1 MLAAFG
7 GGALLGTIAAG
18 QVGRLRRPVIVGS
31 LAFLAEAACI
41 AVAPYL
47 GATFA
52 VAAAMAG
59 TGVLNGFGNVLTITA
74 FQRWVMLDGRMQ
86 DPSRRPADS
95 VPVETLLLAHPLAPP
110 TSESDPGDA

>member
-1 MLAAFG
+1 V
-7 GGALLGTIAAG
+7 IA
-18 QVGRLRRPVIVGS
+18 GS

-52 VAAAMAG
+52 AAAAMAG

-74 FQRWVMLDGRMQ
+74 F
-86 DPSRRPADS
+86 
-95 VPVETLLLAHPLAPP
+95 
-110 TSESDPGDA
+110 